1 VTTDQDIRPWYRYF
15 WPWFVILL
23 LGSGV
28 CSSLYTVYLA
38 MSTAEPVLTESYDKI
53 DE

>member
-1 VTTDQDIRPWYRYF
+1 MTEQDIKPWYRHF

-23 LGSGV
+23 LGFAI
-28 CSSLYTVYLA
+28 CSSLFTVYLA
-38 MSTAEPVLTESYDKI
+38 MSTAEPVLTESYDNV

>member
-1 VTTDQDIRPWYRYF
+1 MNDHDTKPWYRYF

-23 LGSGV
+23 LSSSV
-28 CSSLYTVYLA
+28 CASLYTVYLA
-38 MSTAEPVLTESYDKI
+38 VSTAEPVLTESHNND